1 MKRLCI
7 LGLVALLALVPAVV
21 AAGTVNINAADAE
34 TLAESLDGIGP
45 VKAQAIVE
53 HREANG
59 DFASVE
65 ELLEVRGIGDGTLDS
80 LRDSV
85 STGDS
90 E

>member
-1 MKRLCI
+1 MKRLRI

-45 VKAQAIVE
+45 VKARAIVE